1 MLVTIHRPTAMPSRM
16 PDLQRIPY
24 SAPSS
29 PRWWSDTAEDV
40 LCSRATHAGGSKG
53 RFFFF
58 AEGRSALS
66 MGVLHC
72 CKESCTAK
80 GAGRA
85 GVRPAARRGRLL
97 ADAGTRAFGS
107 LRDPAVSSLRAGPGS
122 RHGESVREG
131 QPDKR
136 WLRLEML

>member
-1 MLVTIHRPTAMPSRM
+1 MTLWGI
-16 PDLQRIPY
+16 Y
-24 SAPSS
+24 SAGA
-29 PRWWSDTAEDV
+29 PRTPGA
-40 LCSRATHAGGSKG
+40 RKG
-53 RFFFF
+53 AFFV